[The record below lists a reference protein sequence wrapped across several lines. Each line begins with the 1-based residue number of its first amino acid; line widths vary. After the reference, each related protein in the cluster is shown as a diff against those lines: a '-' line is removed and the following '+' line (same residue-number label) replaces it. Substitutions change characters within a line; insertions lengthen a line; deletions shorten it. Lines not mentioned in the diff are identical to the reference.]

1 MLRLILF
8 FILLSVIYTPNLFAQ
23 DSLSKIDIAVGEYKP
38 YVSEFVE
45 GYGEVAEKVTAILN
59 RMGYTPRYLFMPW
72 GQAENKVMSN
82 QKAEGIRGTFPFRK
96 SRKRIKEF
104 IYSKEPVLQGCMS
117 IFYSKKK
124 VANNH
129 KGPSSTPLRISVG
142 ELKSFKFGSIAIGE
156 GFEYPEEI
164 LKFLPRQ
171 TSSKSDTPVPPAQ
184 KNTFNSGFN
193 LFRALIDKNYE
204 LVEAIPFENRV
215 GQEILYDLFPEA
227 RSQIGIME
235 FTSSTKDKSC
245 FTHEEFYFI
254 VSRKNPENVE
264 FMHKFDKAQDD
275 LGEESLERIRR
286 KAVERSSG
294 YKPNIVLT
302 VHDISM
308 SIIGY
313 DEKKKAY
320 ILPRGTMGELLNWNP
335 VAQETPDSTKNLKA
349 EARIHILTGP
359 YRGKILLLDG
369 KFIELIR

>member
-1 MLRLILF
+1 MVRLFSF
-8 FILLSVIYTPNLFAQ
+8 FILSSIVYTPNLYAK
-23 DSLSKIDIAVGEYKP
+23 DSLGKIEIAVGEYKP

-59 RMGYTPRYLFMPW
+59 RMGFSPRYLFMPW
-72 GQAENKVMSN
+72 GQAENKVKSN
-82 QKAEGIRGTFPFRK
+82 QKANGIRGTFPFRK
-96 SRKRIKEF
+96 SRKRINEF
-104 IYSKEPVLQGCMS
+104 IFSREPVLQGCMS
-117 IFYSKKK
+117 IFYNKEK
-124 VANNH
+124 VANRH
-129 KGPSSTPLRISVG
+129 KGLSFTPLRVSVN
-142 ELKSFKFGSIAIGE
+142 ELKSFKFGSIAMGE
-156 GFEYPEEI
+156 GYAYPEEI
-164 LKFLPRQ
+164 IKFLPRQ
-171 TSSKSDTPVPPAQ
+171 TLSKSDTPIPPAQ

-193 LFRALIDKNYE
+193 LFRGLIDKNYE

-215 GQEILYDLFPEA
+215 GQEILYDLFPET
-227 RSQIGIME
+227 RSRIGIME
-235 FTSSTKDKSC
+235 FTSSTKNKSC

-264 FMHKFDKAQDD
+264 FMHKFDKSQDD

-286 KAVERSSG
+286 KAEERSSG

-302 VHDISM
+302 VHDISIP
-308 SIIGY
+308 IIGY

-349 EARIHILTGP
+349 EARIYILTGP
-359 YRGKILLLDG
+359 YRGKILLLNG